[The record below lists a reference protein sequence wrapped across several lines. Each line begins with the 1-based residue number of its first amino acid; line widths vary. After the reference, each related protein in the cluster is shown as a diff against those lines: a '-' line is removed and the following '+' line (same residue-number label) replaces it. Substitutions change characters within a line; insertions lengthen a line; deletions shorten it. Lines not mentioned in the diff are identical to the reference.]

1 MHNKQMKK
9 IIFAVVGLAL
19 LAIAFG
25 GCQTNST
32 ANNKAASNTNSKS
45 TADTYAKAAPGA
57 NPPNSLGAA
66 NAPVTLEEFADFQC
80 PTCGVMHPKVQEIR
94 AAYGDR
100 IRIVFRNFPLK
111 IPAHDKA
118 YEAAVAAESAGMQ
131 GKFWDME
138 NLLYTN
144 QQTWSI
150 DPNYRQTFA
159 DYAQKLGLDVEK
171 FKDDM
176 AGLVSKNRVNA
187 DLERGNSLGINA
199 TPSFFIN
206 GKPVQQAD
214 MTVEGMKK
222 LIDAELQKTQGSNQ
236 PTQPA
241 QSTTTA
247 NNNSAPANAS
257 KPAENK
263 PAENKPAN
271 AK

>member
-1 MHNKQMKK
+1 MYSKQIKK
-9 IIFAVVGLAL
+9 LSFAIIGLAL
-19 LAIAFG
+19 LAIALG

-32 ANNKAASNTNSKS
+32 ANNKAAANTNTKS
-45 TADTYAKAAPGA
+45 SADNYAKASPGA

-80 PTCGVMHPKVQEIR
+80 PTCAGMHPKVQEIR

-100 IRIVFRNFPLK
+100 IRIIFRNFPLK

-118 YEAAVAAESAGMQ
+118 YEAAVAAESAGLQ
-131 GKFWDME
+131 GKFWDMQ
-138 NLLYTN
+138 NLLFTN
-144 QQTWSI
+144 QQTWTI
-150 DPNYRQTFA
+150 DQGYRQTFEG
-159 DYAQKLGLDVEK
+159 YAQKLGLDVEK

-187 DLERGNSLGINA
+187 DLERGNSLGVNA

-206 GKPVQQAD
+206 GKPVQQGD

-222 LIDAELQKTQGSNQ
+222 LIDAELQKAGTQAS
-236 PTQPA
+236 QPA
-241 QSTTTA
+241 QTAPTAA
-247 NNNSAPANAS
+247 NNNSAPANAG
-257 KPAENK
+257 K